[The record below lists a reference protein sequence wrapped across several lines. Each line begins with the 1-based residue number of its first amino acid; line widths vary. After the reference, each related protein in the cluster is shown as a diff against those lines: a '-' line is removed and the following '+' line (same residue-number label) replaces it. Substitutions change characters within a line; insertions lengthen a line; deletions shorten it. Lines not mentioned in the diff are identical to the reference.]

1 MDIQK
6 RKRLESRPDPPSKRF
21 TMPPALSP
29 SEFVEVLAECASAL
43 KIEDSLHVSL
53 ADLTISGKDIADHL
67 ASLAWKATGY
77 QFR

>member
-1 MDIQK
+1 
-6 RKRLESRPDPPSKRF
+6 
-21 TMPPALSP
+21 MPPALLP

-43 KIEDSLHVSL
+43 KIEDSLRVSL

-77 QFR
+77 RFR